1 MSDNALPL
9 ETVAH
14 LQSAGCK
21 AQKKSVIGAHN
32 RCWGYLRDATLCMA
46 RQKEISSSLG
56 GNEIVSC
63 NSCGRDKDWRHPSVG
78 GRRKRSRKT
87 S

>member
-1 MSDNALPL
+1 MIGVRKSPGYELCRRERRKDKVSDEDLPL

-32 RCWGYLRDATLCMA
+32 RCRG
-46 RQKEISSSLG
+46 I
-56 GNEIVSC
+56 
-63 NSCGRDKDWRHPSVG
+63 
-78 GRRKRSRKT
+78 
-87 S
+87 

>member
-1 MSDNALPL
+1 M

-32 RCWGYLRDATLCMA
+32 RFWGYLRGAILTHGEKFTGHGPVFIFCT
-46 RQKEISSSLG
+46 KSGYE
-56 GNEIVSC
+56 
-63 NSCGRDKDWRHPSVG
+63 K
-78 GRRKRSRKT
+78 
-87 S
+87 